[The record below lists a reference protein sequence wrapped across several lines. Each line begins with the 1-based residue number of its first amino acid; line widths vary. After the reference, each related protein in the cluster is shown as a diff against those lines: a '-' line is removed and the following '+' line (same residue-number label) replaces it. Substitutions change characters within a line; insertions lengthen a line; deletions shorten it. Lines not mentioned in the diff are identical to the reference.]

1 MAMIADRTESA
12 GESALRQILSR
23 AAGPVL
29 VISTKVGRGMFS
41 LGEAIVEQI
50 PSGIVV
56 EHVDIESLL
65 PARGVQEDLSRYR
78 VISSRWPWLLN
89 LVYRIPIFY
98 YRKYLRERVTP
109 TNVSRLAQELERVC
123 PKTVIC

>member
-1 MAMIADRTESA
+1 MKSGTPPRSQVFGISAAVSACQCAQSAMRCIFMIHTGNGCDRGSHRECRRT
-12 GESALRQILSR
+12 LRQILSR

-41 LGEAIVEQI
+41 LGEAIVEQL

-65 PARGVQEDLSRYR
+65 PARGVQEDLSRYG
-78 VISSRWPWLLN
+78 
-89 LVYRIPIFY
+89 
-98 YRKYLRERVTP
+98 
-109 TNVSRLAQELERVC
+109 
-123 PKTVIC
+123 